1 MSSSL
6 VPRPASRSCWVV
18 IPAAG
23 VGSRMQADR
32 PKQYLPLQGR
42 TVLEHSLQRLA
53 APDYVKGVMLVLAA
67 HDPYWPELAIEL
79 DKPLYFASGG
89 VERCYSVLNA
99 LQDLGQYAEDD
110 DWVLVHDAAR
120 PCVRAADLDKLV
132 SSLQEDAV
140 GGLLAT
146 PVRDTMKRAESN
158 RRVIGTEDRNGLWH
172 ALTPQMFRLGLLRH
186 ALEQAIEDEQ
196 MVTDEASAVEL
207 AGYQPLLV
215 EGHSDNLKI
224 TRAGDLALA
233 EFYLQQQEAD

>member
-1 MSSSL
+1 
-6 VPRPASRSCWVV
+6 V

-23 VGSRMQADR
+23 IGSRMQADR
-32 PKQYLPLQGR
+32 PKQYLQLHGR

-53 APDYVKGVMLVLAA
+53 APDYVKGVMLVLAP
-67 HDPYWPELAIEL
+67 HDPWWPELAIDL

-89 VERCYSVLNA
+89 IERCYSVLNA

-120 PCVRAADLDKLV
+120 PCVRRADLDALV
-132 SSLQEDAV
+132 AAVQDDEV

-146 PVRDTMKRAESN
+146 PVRDTMKRAEPN
-158 RRVIGTEDRNGLWH
+158 HRVITTENREGLWH
-172 ALTPQMFRLGLLRH
+172 ALTPQMFRLGMLRH
-186 ALEQAIEDEQ
+186 ALEQAFEDEQ
-196 MVTDEASAVEL
+196 LVTDEASALEL

-233 EFYLQQQEAD
+233 EFYLQQQESA